1 MKEKLFCSS
10 RRGDLTRILISQFHD
25 DEEIKI
31 DFVVNQHRGD
41 LNDLKL
47 LMRDLQVCEIA
58 QEVIRG
64 LWIAQPETRKNYEVS
79 VQHLLD
85 YYEKEQFLKMT
96 EISLD
101 EELSIS
107 NLCQENSK
115 QELADTLLKYLIKER
130 KNPI

>member
-10 RRGDLTRILISQFHD
+10 RRGDLTRILISQLFD

-31 DFVVNQHRGD
+31 EFVVNQHRGE

-64 LWIAQPETRKNYEVS
+64 LWIAKPELRTDFEAS
-79 VQHLLD
+79 VKHLLD

-96 EISLD
+96 EIDLD
-101 EELSIS
+101 ESLSIAT
-107 NLCQENSK
+107 LCQENSK
-115 QELADTLLKYLIKER
+115 EELADTLLKYLIKS
-130 KNPI
+130 KGPI